1 MDIGNKIPSP
11 LYPILTELFV
21 RLAMPL
27 PPNPSAAN
35 VKETDR
41 KVRILIADD
50 HEIIRSTVRSMLE
63 RYRRFEVCGEAEDG
77 FKAIEKAHQLKPDVV
92 VLNVN
97 MPVLDG
103 FGAAREITAKLPDTA
118 IVILSSSVDQR
129 FIEEAKKIGA
139 RAYVAKTKA
148 DEALVKAIKAA
159 VTGGDFVLLD

>member
-1 MDIGNKIPSP
+1 
-11 LYPILTELFV
+11 
-21 RLAMPL
+21 
-27 PPNPSAAN
+27 
-35 VKETDR
+35 
-41 KVRILIADD
+41 
-50 HEIIRSTVRSMLE
+50 MLE

-77 FKAIEKAHQLKPDVV
+77 FKAIEKAHKLKPDVV

-103 FGAAREITAKLPDTA
+103 FGAAREIKAKLPDTA

-148 DEALVKAIKAA
+148 DEALVKAIEAA

>member
-21 RLAMPL
+21 RLAMSL

-35 VKETDR
+35 VKEMDR

-50 HEIIRSTVRSMLE
+50 HEIIRRTVRSMLE

-77 FKAIEKAHQLKPDVV
+77 FKAIEKAHKLKPDVV

-103 FGAAREITAKLPDTA
+103 LGAAREIKAKLPETA

-148 DEALVKAIKAA
+148 RRGTRQSDRS
-159 VTGGDFVLLD
+159 GGDSGYS